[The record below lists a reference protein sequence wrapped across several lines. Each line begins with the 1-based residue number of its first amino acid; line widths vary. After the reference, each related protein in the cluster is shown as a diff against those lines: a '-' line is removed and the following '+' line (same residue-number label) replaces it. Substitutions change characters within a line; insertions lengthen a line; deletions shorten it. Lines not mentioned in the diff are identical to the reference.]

1 MGSFIPI
8 GHVCACVLVV
18 YVHTHAFTRLCNKV
32 LIKKKAKIST
42 ITTFTDHPLY
52 NKWEET
58 LG

>member
-18 YVHTHAFTRLCNKV
+18 YVHTHAFTRSCNKV
-32 LIKKKAKIST
+32 LVKKAKIST
-42 ITTFTDHPLY
+42 IATFTDLPLY

-58 LG
+58 LS